1 MVKKR
6 LLMTLPIVLIFS
18 FFISKTIF
26 GQEARI
32 NTDDLNVRTGPGI
45 NYEKIT
51 KVHQDES
58 YPIIQKTD
66 KWVEIELSNGTGWV
80 TTDYITIINHDEE
93 NNAEEVSSTNHNSE
107 NLGEIIITNDN
118 THIRSEPSVK
128 GEIIRYVDQGT
139 SLTVVSEEEKWYEVQ
154 YENQRGFIF
163 KSLIDNKLSFSN
175 NIRNKTIVIDAGH
188 GGWDTGA
195 SGVQGFYE
203 KDFTYMTTTKLQKAL
218 TTLGADV
225 LLTRKNDEF
234 IRLGSRPVLA
244 NMHDTNAFISIH
256 YNSFPEMPSV
266 TGIGT
271 YYYDDYNQSL
281 ARSIQ
286 NKLVQSTNAKDRGIV
301 HDNLLVLRQSYKP
314 SVLLELGFISNK
326 EKEQLLLTDH
336 YQNQLVHGIVTGL
349 SDYFMIK

>member
-1 MVKKR
+1 
-6 LLMTLPIVLIFS
+6 MTLPIVLIFS

-51 KVHQDES
+51 KVYQDES

-118 THIRSEPSVK
+118 THIRSEPSVQ

-139 SLTVVSEEEKWYEVQ
+139 SLTVVSEDEKWYEVQ
-154 YENQRGFIF
+154 YEDQRGFIF

-175 NIRNKTIVIDAGH
+175 NLRNKTIVIDAGH
-188 GGWDTGA
+188 GGRDTGA
-195 SGVQGFYE
+195 SGVQGY
-203 KDFTYMTTTKLQKAL
+203 
-218 TTLGADV
+218 
-225 LLTRKNDEF
+225 
-234 IRLGSRPVLA
+234 
-244 NMHDTNAFISIH
+244 
-256 YNSFPEMPSV
+256 
-266 TGIGT
+266 
-271 YYYDDYNQSL
+271 
-281 ARSIQ
+281 
-286 NKLVQSTNAKDRGIV
+286 
-301 HDNLLVLRQSYKP
+301 
-314 SVLLELGFISNK
+314 
-326 EKEQLLLTDH
+326 
-336 YQNQLVHGIVTGL
+336 
-349 SDYFMIK
+349 